1 MFNSFINELIAYRVV
16 LKQLI
21 RQQVTLRYRRTI
33 FGFLWTLLNP
43 LLNMAV
49 IATVFSIVMKFAIKD
64 YAIFLFSAVIPWTM
78 FSNTI
83 SQCSNALIANEN
95 LFKKIYLPKQV
106 FITSNAI
113 SVLIDTFLSTCC
125 LFIIAFF
132 FGAKLSYPLL
142 FLPISFVLLFLF
154 SYGLGLI
161 FSIVSVFLR
170 DMQYLIG
177 VILQALYF
185 MTPIIYPVSAVPEQ
199 YKWVF
204 TWNPM
209 FYFVDLFR
217 APVYSNQ
224 MPEMSSLYF
233 CIIAAVCSML
243 IGLYVFKINDKKII
257 FRL

>member
-1 MFNSFINELIAYRVV
+1 MFNSFINDLIAYRVV

-49 IATVFSIVMKFAIKD
+49 IAIVFSIVMKFAIKD

-83 SQCSNALIANEN
+83 SQCSSSLIANES
-95 LFKKIYLPKQV
+95 LFKKIYLPKQI

-113 SVLIDTFLSTCC
+113 SVVIDTLLSTCC
-125 LFIIAFF
+125 LFIIALF

-142 FLPISFVLLFLF
+142 FLPISFSLLFLF

-161 FSIVSVFLR
+161 FSIISVFLR

-199 YKWVF
+199 YRWVF
-204 TWNPM
+204 AWNPM
-209 FYFVDLFR
+209 FYFVELFR
-217 APVYSNQ
+217 SPIYSNQ
-224 MPEMSSLYF
+224 MPSISSLNF
-233 CIIAAVCSML
+233 CIAAAVCSMI
-243 IGLYVFKINDKKII
+243 IGLFVFKVNDKKII